1 MTEILALP
9 LFDSHNDLKG
19 VLELV
24 NRVSGSFSKAD
35 EERLTLYCKICGI
48 ALLSARTLENAQR
61 SQPPEES
68 RGRRNSMIGGASLA
82 EQ

>member
-1 MTEILALP
+1 MDEILALP

-24 NRVSGSFSKAD
+24 NRTSGSFSKAD
-35 EERLTLYCKICGI
+35 EEQMSLYCKICGI

-61 SQPPEES
+61 SQVPEGGRE
-68 RGRRNSMIGGASLA
+68 RRNSMIGGAS